1 MPEGELF
8 QIHAD
13 GDVVFVAGE
22 VDVMSV
28 DRLRLVLHRAI
39 EAASNGV
46 TVDLSGVRFIDAA
59 GVGVLV
65 EARSRAVARGK
76 RLAVRR
82 PSRVVLRILEV
93 LGPRV
98 QLETG

>member
-1 MPEGELF
+1 MPEGAAFEV
-8 QIHAD
+8 HAD
-13 GDVVFVAGE
+13 GDVVYVAGE

-28 DRLRLVLHRAI
+28 EQLRLVLHRAI
-39 EAASNGV
+39 EGATSGV

-65 EARSRAVARGK
+65 EARNRAVARGK